1 MNIKKLRITLA
12 IIFSSLGIVSA
23 SLGFTGALND
33 HSSNKEYADWLGKVD
48 DHTLLRDVSL
58 PGSHD
63 TMALYSIADLAGQC
77 QTLSLNDQLNLGV
90 RFLDI
95 RLKED
100 HNSLKAVHGFIDQKA
115 SFKDIS
121 KTVTS
126 FLEKHPSE
134 FIIMSIKEEAKSS
147 NSDISFEQALLKYL
161 DSPIYLKE
169 QTTVPNY
176 VSEIRGKVLLLSRYK
191 DPSIGI
197 PAYEGWQDSTSFTL
211 PNDIY
216 VQDTFKITSR
226 EQKQEEV
233 IKCFN
238 EAGHALKINFLSAYR
253 TNGFPP
259 SQAMTAAKDINPWIN
274 EEISKYSDR
283 GIVLYENPEKRFALY
298 LLWSSSD
305 CFFTIPL
312 CGIKK
317 FLLF

>member
-1 MNIKKLRITLA
+1 MNVKRLRIILA
-12 IIFSSLGIVSA
+12 ASFGGLGLLCSI
-23 SLGFTGALND
+23 LGFTGALSNR
-33 HSSNKEYADWLGKVD
+33 SSSTKYAEWLKEID
-48 DHTLLRDVSL
+48 DGTPLRDVSL

-63 TMALYSIADLAGQC
+63 TMALYSIGDLAGQC
-77 QTLSLNDQLNLGV
+77 QTLSLSDQLNLGV

-100 HNSLKAVHGFIDQKA
+100 HNSLKVVHGFVDERA
-115 SFKDIS
+115 TFTDVN

-176 VSEIRGKVLLLSRYK
+176 VSDIRGKVLLLSRYK

-197 PAYEGWQDSTSFTL
+197 PAFSGWNDSASFTL

-216 VQDTFKITSR
+216 VQDTYKITSK

-233 IKCFN
+233 VKCFN
-238 EAGHALKINFLSAYR
+238 ETGHALKINFLSAYR
-253 TNGFPP
+253 TDGFPP
-259 SQAMTAAKDINPWIN
+259 SYAMSAAKDINPWIN
-274 EEISKYSDR
+274 KEIDKYHDR
-283 GIVLYENPEKRFALY
+283 GIVLYDFISESNMNA
-298 LLWSSSD
+298 
-305 CFFTIPL
+305 FF
-312 CGIKK
+312 KEANK
-317 FLLF
+317 

>member
-1 MNIKKLRITLA
+1 MNIKKLKIILA
-12 IIFSSLGIVSA
+12 IIFSTLGIVSA
-23 SLGFTGALND
+23 SLGFTGALSNRT
-33 HSSNKEYADWLGKVD
+33 SSKKYAEWLKEID
-48 DHTLLRDVSL
+48 DTTPLRDVDL

-115 SFKDIS
+115 TFKDINE
-121 KTVTS
+121 TVTS

-134 FIIMSIKEEAKSS
+134 FIIMSIKEEADPSGS
-147 NSDISFEQALLKYL
+147 NISFEQALLKYL

-197 PAYEGWQDSTSFTL
+197 PAFSGWADSTSFTL

-216 VQDTFKITSR
+216 VQDTYKIESK
-226 EQKQEEV
+226 EQKQDEV
-233 IKCFN
+233 VKCFN
-238 EAGHALKINFLSAYR
+238 ETGHTLKINFLSAYR
-253 TNGFPP
+253 TDGFPP
-259 SQAMTAAKDINPWIN
+259 SYAMSAAKDINPWIN
-274 EEISKYSDR
+274 KEISKYNDR
-283 GIVLYENPEKRFALY
+283 GVVLYDFISESNMNA
-298 LLWSSSD
+298 
-305 CFFTIPL
+305 FF
-312 CGIKK
+312 KEANR
-317 FLLF
+317 

>member
-1 MNIKKLRITLA
+1 MFMNVKRLRIILA
-12 IIFSSLGIVSA
+12 ASFSGLGILCSV
-23 SLGFTGALND
+23 LGFTGALNNRTN
-33 HSSNKEYADWLGKVD
+33 SKKYADWLGGIED
-48 DHTLLRDVSL
+48 TTLLRDVSL

-63 TMALYSIADLAGQC
+63 TMALYSIGDLAGQC

-100 HNSLKAVHGFIDQKA
+100 HNSLKVVH
-115 SFKDIS
+115 SFVDERATFADVN

-134 FIIMSIKEEAKSS
+134 FIIMSIKEDAASS

-161 DSPIYLKE
+161 DNPIYLKE

-191 DPSIGI
+191 GSSIGV
-197 PAYEGWQDSTSFTL
+197 PAFDGWSDSKSFTL

-216 VQDTFKITSR
+216 VQDTYKITSK

-233 IKCFN
+233 VKCFN

-253 TNGFPP
+253 TDGFPP
-259 SQAMTAAKDINPWIN
+259 SYAMSAAKDINHWIN
-274 EEISKYSDR
+274 KEIDKYNDR
-283 GIVLYENPEKRFALY
+283 GIVLYDFISESNMNA
-298 LLWSSSD
+298 
-305 CFFTIPL
+305 FF
-312 CGIKK
+312 KEANK
-317 FLLF
+317 